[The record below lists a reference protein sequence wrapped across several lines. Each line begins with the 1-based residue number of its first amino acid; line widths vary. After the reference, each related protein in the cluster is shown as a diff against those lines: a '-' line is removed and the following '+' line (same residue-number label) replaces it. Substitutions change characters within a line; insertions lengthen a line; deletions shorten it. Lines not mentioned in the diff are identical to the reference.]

1 LSNLKMSCRVHPAL
15 SSKTPEFELLADTC
29 SLALKHGM
37 VLEADHAAR
46 IAGSTQ
52 KNRLCQGNGHGSPDA
67 GSIRLFTVRVCA
79 VSNIKDTS
87 RRRAQ
92 VPPAGAVLAK
102 FQAAEWPK
110 WGKMIQAAGIER
122 E

>member
-1 LSNLKMSCRVHPAL
+1 
-15 SSKTPEFELLADTC
+15 
-29 SLALKHGM
+29 M

-46 IAGSTQ
+46 IAGRTQ

-102 FQAAEWPK
+102 FQAAEWRK
-110 WGKMIQAAGIER
+110 WGKMIQAAGIEM